1 MLWEVVILATPLTL
15 ALTAT
20 RAVVACAEPD
30 HEIALAAHR
39 IYLDSDDGKRAVVG
53 VQKVGA
59 VTLRD
64 LSDFEMG

>member
-1 MLWEVVILATPLTL
+1 MGTRDLGN
-15 ALTAT
+15 ALDARTAT